1 MRRVARSKNIQRP
14 NSILRTGQKDK
25 FIQKKV
31 QKCPVLT
38 NSFREAKRQPCSRFL
53 WHNNHRYLMSLVF
66 PATTHRKTIK
76 EHGQEDDRLN
86 VLKPSKSLVKTELL
100 YPKSVLHYNNFLK
113 YLSWLAKACYAETEP
128 SWPIG
133 KVDICQGPPILRGP
147 QIWKLMITI
156 VLFDYF

>member
-1 MRRVARSKNIQRP
+1 
-14 NSILRTGQKDK
+14 
-25 FIQKKV
+25 
-31 QKCPVLT
+31 
-38 NSFREAKRQPCSRFL
+38 
-53 WHNNHRYLMSLVF
+53 MSLVF

-128 SWPIG
+128 S
-133 KVDICQGPPILRGP
+133 
-147 QIWKLMITI
+147 
-156 VLFDYF
+156 